1 VVSRRRLIHG
11 CVLGLIGL
19 LLAVMVLPSDATAQR
34 GKDPLAKKLEA
45 IRERMEKGQGLYVA
59 GKPAEAAQTFEA
71 GYKEYPYSAFLFNA
85 GVCYQKLNDIQHA
98 LDRFREYV
106 RIDPEAPDV
115 AQVKQRIATLEAM
128 LSAAAAVPEA
138 GADAGDAGLAEGGA
152 PAVPTVAPPPE
163 ANMKSLVVVETEPPG
178 APLKLYARESGTGT
192 FQAGRDNP
200 GWKEI
205 AARSAP
211 VSLTLDVGTY
221 HLVVDKFRD
230 FNRSETGL
238 EVKPGHVY
246 HFKANLSQGAFMA
259 FLRVSANVRGAYVY
273 LDDKA
278 KKRMAWGETPHGELV
293 PAGKH
298 ALLVEAPGFQPLVQD
313 VTVQQGDQKELE
325 VRLERVNYGFLRIDS
340 NAAEVKVSLD
350 EQAVGVWRSG
360 QPPLEVRANSGR
372 HRLKV
377 TSPGRKDYEGDVEV
391 PRGQV
396 LPVRANMIPR
406 YPRGAAWTQAA
417 VGAVFLGAAIYFGAE
432 SNRLHNELEADRKS
446 GVLEQEDERVVRGRW
461 YAVGANAGFV
471 IGGALAG
478 LSIYNFIKDPLPE
491 SSSKQNKPV
500 EFDDPSKAPPTAPA
514 AAVDP
519 SRRTQRAPL
528 PAQRAKTRVSIVPT
542 FGAESG
548 GVGVRGSF

>member
-1 VVSRRRLIHG
+1 MVSPRRLVQG
-11 CVLGLIGL
+11 CVLGLLGL

-59 GKPAEAAQTFEA
+59 GKAAEAAQIFEG

-85 GVCYQKLNDIQHA
+85 GVCYQKLNDITHA

-106 RIDPEAPDV
+106 RTDPEAPDV

-128 LSAAAAVPEA
+128 QAAASAVS
-138 GADAGDAGLAEGGA
+138 DAGLDGGEAGIEGGA
-152 PAVPTVAPPPE
+152 PVPTVAPPPE

-178 APLKLYARESGTGT
+178 APLKLYARESGTAT
-192 FQAGRDNP
+192 FQPGRDNP

-205 AARSAP
+205 AARAAP
-211 VSLTLDVGTY
+211 VSLTLDIGTY
-221 HLVVDKFRD
+221 HLVVEKFRD
-230 FNRSETGL
+230 FNRSETDM

-259 FLRVSANVRGAYVY
+259 FLRVAANVRGAYVY
-273 LDDKA
+273 LDDKE
-278 KKRMAWGETPHGELV
+278 KKRLVWGETPHGELV

-298 ALLVEAPGFQPLVQD
+298 SLLIEAPGFQTLLQD
-313 VTVQQGDQKELE
+313 VTVRQGDQKELE

-340 NAAEVKVSLD
+340 NAADIKVSLD

-360 QPPLEVRANSGR
+360 QPPLEVKANSGR

-377 TSPGRKDYEGDVEV
+377 TSPGRKDFEGDVEV

-396 LPVRANMIPR
+396 MPVKANMIPK

-417 VGAVFLGAAIYFGAE
+417 IGAVFLGAAIYFGAE
-432 SNRLHNELEADRKS
+432 SNRLNDELEADRKS
-446 GVLEQEDERVVRGRW
+446 GLLEQEDERVVRGRW
-461 YAVGANAGFV
+461 YAVGANAGFL
-471 IGGALAG
+471 IGGTLAG

-491 SSSKQNKPV
+491 SSSQSDKPV
-500 EFDDPSKAPPTAPA
+500 EFDDPNKAPPTAPA
-514 AAVDP
+514 PAVDP
-519 SRRTQRAPL
+519 SRRTQRGPAPAR
-528 PAQRAKTRVSIVPT
+528 PKTQVSIVPQV
-542 FGAESG
+542 GPESG
-548 GVGVRGSF
+548 GVGIRGSF